1 MAETTQQQLTDLYN
15 QLSAFNGILS
25 NLATLS
31 SVNTMQGSL
40 LAELNNLYT
49 ELGATNQMVQSM
61 QTTIS
66 SILVDLRSQ

>member
-15 QLSAFNGILS
+15 QLSAINGILS